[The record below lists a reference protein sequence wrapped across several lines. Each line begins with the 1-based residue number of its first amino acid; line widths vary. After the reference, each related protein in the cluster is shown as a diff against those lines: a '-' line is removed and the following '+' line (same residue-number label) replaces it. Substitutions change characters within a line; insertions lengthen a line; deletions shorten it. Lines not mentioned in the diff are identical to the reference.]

1 MYDPLKQEEEKYK
14 YNHLFTANLKFPLN
28 NKSVINSSFIFILD
42 FSFHFFF
49 LPDFAISKSLL
60 SISCSRKKLLKDK
73 RDIIPLRRINFY
85 SPLTRTRTFYAVYR
99 CFQDFHLF
107 FKHTMGAL
115 ETRFHREI
123 KQHEFQF
130 DTR

>member
-14 YNHLFTANLKFPLN
+14 YNHLFTANLKFPSN

-42 FSFHFFF
+42 FSFPFFQ
-49 LPDFAISKSLL
+49 ISRFPNLL
-60 SISCSRKKLLKDK
+60 SIPCSRKKLLKDK

-115 ETRFHREI
+115 ETRFHQEI
-123 KQHEFQF
+123 K
-130 DTR
+130 

>member
-49 LPDFAISKSLL
+49 LLDFAISKSA
-60 SISCSRKKLLKDK
+60 
-73 RDIIPLRRINFY
+73 INF
-85 SPLTRTRTFYAVYR
+85 
-99 CFQDFHLF
+99 LF
-107 FKHTMGAL
+107 PKEVA
-115 ETRFHREI
+115 ER
-123 KQHEFQF
+123 
-130 DTR
+130 

>member
-28 NKSVINSSFIFILD
+28 NKSAINSSFIFILD
-42 FSFHFFF
+42 FSFPFFF
-49 LPDFAISKSLL
+49 YQISRFPNLL

-115 ETRFHREI
+115 ETRFHQEI